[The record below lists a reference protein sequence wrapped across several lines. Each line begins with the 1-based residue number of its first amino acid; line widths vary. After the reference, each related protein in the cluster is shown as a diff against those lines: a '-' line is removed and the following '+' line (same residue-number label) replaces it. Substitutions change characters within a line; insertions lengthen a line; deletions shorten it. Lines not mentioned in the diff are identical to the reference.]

1 MMSRAALRRHGFTL
15 LELVCTLGVL
25 SILLAIALPR
35 ISAALPG
42 LLLDQAARRLGS
54 ELELARV
61 KAVNRNTRVRTVCE
75 LAAAQYRVE
84 IESEGRFDPE
94 GGTRT
99 FPAGVA
105 YDAASSTR
113 VSGGRISITWLPRGH
128 TFDNATIVLTA
139 TGGAVRRVIVS
150 AAGRVRI
157 E

>member
-1 MMSRAALRRHGFTL
+1 MRRSPIRRHGFTL
-15 LELVCTLGVL
+15 LELVCALGIL
-25 SILLAIALPR
+25 SVLLAIALPR

-42 LLLDQAARRLGS
+42 LLVDQAARRLVS

-61 KAVNRNTRVRTVCE
+61 KAVNRNTRVRTICE

-94 GGTRT
+94 GGART
-99 FPAGVA
+99 FPSGVGF
-105 YDAASSTR
+105 DAASSTR

-128 TFDNATIVLTA
+128 TFDNATIALTA

-150 AAGRVRI
+150 AAGRVRV